1 MASLIRSFR
10 KALWLALQH
19 DVLNSA
25 KAVAYSG
32 MLALFPA
39 LVVLTALLAQAP
51 EGTSLVGEVRGA
63 FEQFLPD
70 DSMSLLRS
78 AMETHRI
85 HSAQLIYSATALS
98 VFAGLGMMLSLME
111 GFRRAYRLPR
121 NHWGFWQRRLR
132 ALLLVPIVL
141 VPLSMATLVLVFGR
155 QFETWMIDNAGHE
168 LRHIVL
174 FFWRMVRWAIAL
186 VTSVSVL
193 GALYHFG
200 THRTATRMKSLRR
213 RWLAWVLLIV
223 AGLWAAYE
231 VEMVVSSG
239 GSMTMTRELNIT
251 NPSLFAIVGFGS
263 FIAFLFVRYIL
274 PLHQHKENWDLVGP
288 GAVAATLVWFPSTLA
303 FGWYVTRIADYSMF
317 YGPFGAGIATLIW
330 LYITSF
336 SALLGAELNGVL
348 FRERQ
353 ERASTGSK
361 RIRIRR

>member
-1 MASLIRSFR
+1 MASSIRSFR
-10 KALWLALQH
+10 KALWLALEH

-39 LVVLTALLAQAP
+39 LVVLTALLAQVP

-78 AMETHRI
+78 AMEAHKLY
-85 HSAQLIYSATALS
+85 SVQLIFSAAGLS

-111 GFRRAYRLPR
+111 GFRRAYELPFDD
-121 NHWGFWQRRLR
+121 WGFWQRRRR
-132 ALLLVPIVL
+132 ALLLVLIVL
-141 VPLSMATLVLVFGR
+141 IPLSLATLVLVFGR
-155 QFETWMIDNAGHE
+155 QFELWMIDNAGHE
-168 LRHIVL
+168 LKHVVL
-174 FFWRMVRWAIAL
+174 FFWRMVRWAVAL
-186 VTSVSVL
+186 LTSISVL

-200 THRTATRMKSLRR
+200 TKRKEH
-213 RWLAWVLLIV
+213 WAWV
-223 AGLWAAYE
+223 GY
-231 VEMVVSSG
+231 
-239 GSMTMTRELNIT
+239 
-251 NPSLFAIVGFGS
+251 
-263 FIAFLFVRYIL
+263 
-274 PLHQHKENWDLVGP
+274 
-288 GAVAATLVWFPSTLA
+288 GALAATLVWFPATLL
-303 FGWYVTRIADYSMF
+303 FGWYVTRIANYSMF

-353 ERASTGSK
+353 ERASAS
-361 RIRIRR
+361 